1 MLSAARSESDMQR
14 TLLEN
19 QSPSTH
25 LAHGVARFPPSRSV
39 AAPATFRGNRE
50 GEWSHV
56 PYGNFPVYVDDILQ
70 VSERSPNDSRS
81 VGDKENISPR
91 QNSDIRNPPR
101 LPNPLTD
108 FPVLGPMTSLEDRGE
123 GIWDLMIHTQ
133 PRRAGGEG

>member
-1 MLSAARSESDMQR
+1 MPSAAGSESDMQR

-19 QSPSTH
+19 LSPLAH

-56 PYGNFPVYVDDILQ
+56 LYGNFPIYVDDIHQ

-81 VGDKENISPR
+81 VEDKENVSPH
-91 QNSDIRNPPR
+91 QSSDIRNPPR
-101 LPNPLTD
+101 LPDPFTD
-108 FPVLGPMTSLEDRGE
+108 FPAF
-123 GIWDLMIHTQ
+123 
-133 PRRAGGEG
+133 RAYNFA